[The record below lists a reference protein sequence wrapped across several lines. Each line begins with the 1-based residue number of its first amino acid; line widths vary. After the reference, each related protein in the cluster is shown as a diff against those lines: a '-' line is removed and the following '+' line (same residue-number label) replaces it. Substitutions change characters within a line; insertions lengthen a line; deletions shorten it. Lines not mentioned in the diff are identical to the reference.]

1 MPVGLR
7 LIPDPGTRLAA
18 RGSVLVGGYPVRV
31 LRLTAAGARQVAG
44 WFAGAPVPD
53 NAAARTLARRLLDAG
68 IAHPDWTASP
78 GIARIPHA
86 RDVTVVIP
94 VRDRH
99 AELARCLAGLGAPDN
114 SKKQE
119 GVTGAVRASAAAR
132 VLQVIVVDDASADPG
147 AIAAIAT
154 SHGAE
159 VIHRP
164 VNGGPGAARNTGL
177 AAASTEIVAF
187 LDSDCVPAPGWLDR
201 LLPHF
206 ADPVVG
212 AVAPRI
218 VPHEA
223 GTSWLG
229 RYEGASSSLDMG
241 ARPSV
246 VRLGARV
253 SYVPGAAMVV
263 RRAAAGAGFA
273 DGMFVGEDV
282 DFIWRMCAAGWR
294 VRYEP
299 AAVMGHDHRVT
310 FRAWFSRRTDYGTS
324 AADLERLHPGAVR
337 PLYASWWTVGAWAAA
352 LSGHPVTAAALTA
365 AATAL
370 LARRLSPVT
379 GERWPIPAGSPSTQD
394 NSKKNSG
401 PQDSGSLCTRGCTK
415 RSTILGQP
423 PRKTDNSKK
432 RLALGRG
439 SEGVSMIVEGL
450 HACSVLFF
458 RQKKS
463 PHDSRPPYLDNSK
476 KASESQDRGL
486 LHTSRCMQQ
495 STILDHPP
503 RSADNSKKRAAR
515 GGAVNSENKPA
526 GRNAWRL
533 AVRLAGGGTVA
544 AGRPIGSALSRTWW
558 PIAIPAAIAF
568 PKLRRPVAA
577 LIFAPPL
584 LDWIDRRPPLDPAR
598 YVAARL
604 LDDAAYSLGVWRG
617 CLRRRTIRPL
627 LPVLGSRRSPA

>member
-1 MPVGLR
+1 MV
-7 LIPDPGTRLAA
+7 A

-78 GIARIPHA
+78 GAGRIPDA

-132 VLQVIVVDDASADPG
+132 VLRVIVVDDASADPG

-206 ADPVVG
+206 ADPAVG

-218 VPHEA
+218 VPLEA
-223 GTSWLG
+223 GTSWLA

-241 ARPSV
+241 ARPSI
-246 VRLGARV
+246 VRPGARV

-282 DFIWRMCAAGWR
+282 DFVWRMRAAGWR

-299 AAVMGHDHRVT
+299 AAVMGHDHRVR
-310 FRAWFSRRTDYGTS
+310 FRAWFSRRIDYGTS

-352 LSGHPVTAAALTA
+352 LSGRPVTATTLTA

-370 LARRLSPVT
+370 LARRLSAVT
-379 GERWPIPAGSPSTQD
+379 GEPWPLPAGWPLPPVQSSIDSD
-394 NSKKNSG
+394 NSKKLDEPHDRG
-401 PQDSGSLCTRGCTK
+401 QLHTRGCMQL
-415 RSTILGQP
+415 STIFSHS
-423 PRKTDNSKK
+423 PR
-432 RLALGRG
+432 A
-439 SEGVSMIVEGL
+439 
-450 HACSVLFF
+450 
-458 RQKKS
+458 
-463 PHDSRPPYLDNSK
+463 
-476 KASESQDRGL
+476 
-486 LHTSRCMQQ
+486 
-495 STILDHPP
+495 
-503 RSADNSKKRAAR
+503 ADNSKKRAAP
-515 GGAVNSENKPA
+515 GGAVDGESNPA
-526 GRNAWRL
+526 GSDAWRL

-577 LIFAPPL
+577 LIVAPPL
-584 LDWIDRRPPLDPAR
+584 LDWVDRRPPLDPAR

-604 LDDAAYSLGVWRG
+604 LDDAAYSLGVWQG

-627 LPVLGSRRSPA
+627 LPVLGNRRSPA